1 MAFPLFNSIATW
13 FLKKRIHQ
21 IELFVKYPNEVQQ
34 EVLQDLVGMAKK
46 TKMGYKHDFSSINNY
61 KVFSQRVPIVQYEAI
76 ADEINA
82 SRLGED
88 NIFWPT
94 PIKWYAKSSGT
105 TNAKSKFIPVSVE
118 ALENC
123 HYKAGKDMLSLY
135 INNNPEAQLLAGRPC
150 AWAAVRNY
158 FKTRKVLLVICLLS

>member
-1 MAFPLFNSIATW
+1 MVF
-13 FLKKRIHQ
+13 KKRIHQ

-61 KVFSQRVPIVQYEAI
+61 KVFAQRVPIVQYEAI

-88 NIFWPT
+88 NIFGQHPLNGM
-94 PIKWYAKSSGT
+94 P
-105 TNAKSKFIPVSVE
+105 NQVE
-118 ALENC
+118 QQMQ
-123 HYKAGKDMLSLY
+123 KASLF
-135 INNNPEAQLLAGRPC
+135 L
-150 AWAAVRNY
+150 
-158 FKTRKVLLVICLLS
+158 

>member
-61 KVFSQRVPIVQYEAI
+61 KVFRNAFLSFSMKLLQMKLMP
-76 ADEINA
+76 ADWERI
-82 SRLGED
+82 
-88 NIFWPT
+88 IFFGQHPLNGM
-94 PIKWYAKSSGT
+94 P
-105 TNAKSKFIPVSVE
+105 NQVE
-118 ALENC
+118 QQMP
-123 HYKAGKDMLSLY
+123 KANLFL
-135 INNNPEAQLLAGRPC
+135 
-150 AWAAVRNY
+150 
-158 FKTRKVLLVICLLS
+158 